1 MEQFFGE
8 IGKKVPGY
16 EEFEKEG
23 WNFKVSYASVILI
36 VHVIMGLNSMIV

>member
-16 EEFEKEG
+16 EEFEKKG
-23 WNFKVSYASVILI
+23 GISRSVTLVSF
-36 VHVIMGLNSMIV
+36 